1 MAASLEDDDE
11 KREAS
16 QALADLEAVLL
27 RIDGLRRLSD
37 DLRAI
42 RALVIEGRAPRV
54 AVVGRRGAAKSSIAN
69 ALLGAEALQTGAIE
83 DTAKAPAWLDLSHR
97 GRKVR
102 WIDTPGLRAG
112 GSPERGDQVAQLL
125 AKDPPDVLLLCV
137 RATQVDAGID
147 DDLDDVRSILTAIEA
162 KAKPKPP
169 VLAVVT
175 RVDDLAPPI
184 PKNPPFFGEK
194 KVNIEKA
201 CDVLRKHLERAGIA
215 TKAIVPV
222 STYLKYFADG
232 SIAIDWR
239 YNMDV
244 LADAV
249 FDALPVEAQADA
261 AVAFEASRLLR
272 RKVARR
278 IVQGTSSVAFF
289 VGAAPIPHDLL
300 LLTPLQG
307 VMVFGVSLLADRN
320 SRARLVAEWSA
331 GMGLNVGAGV
341 ALRAG
346 ARALIKLVPG
356 FGMAIS
362 GGVAAAG
369 TWALG
374 MAAIRYFVDGA
385 SIDDTRKEF
394 EAVKRAGIPKGAV
407 AAIPD
412 ATTTASDEAEP
423 TPTKSGD

>member
-1 MAASLEDDDE
+1 MSDSDDDDAT

-16 QALADLEAVLL
+16 QALADLESVIL
-27 RIDGLRRLSD
+27 RIPGFDLLAK

-42 RALVIEGRAPRV
+42 RALVLEGRPPRV
-54 AVVGRRGAAKSSIAN
+54 AVIGRRGAAKSSLAN
-69 ALLGAEALQTGAIE
+69 ALLGTEALVTGAVE
-83 DTAKAPAWLDLSHR
+83 DTTKEPAWVDLKHK
-97 GRKVR
+97 GRTIR

-112 GSPERGDQVAQLL
+112 GNPERGDRVGQLL
-125 AKDPPDVLLLCV
+125 AKDPPDVIILCV

-147 DDLDDVRSILTAIEA
+147 DDLNDVRSILSAIEG
-162 KAKPKPP
+162 KGKPKPP
-169 VLAVVT
+169 VVAVIT
-175 RVDDLAPPI
+175 RVDDLAPPV
-184 PKNPPFFGEK
+184 PKQPPFVGEK

-201 CDVLRKHLERAGIA
+201 VDVLRKHMERVGLTAK
-215 TKAIVPV
+215 TIVPV
-222 STYLKYFADG
+222 ASYLKYFSDG

-239 YNMDV
+239 YNVNV

-261 AVAFEASRLLR
+261 AVAFEASLILR

-278 IVQGTSSVAFF
+278 IVQGTSSIAFF
-289 VGAAPIPHDLL
+289 VGAAPIPHDLVV
-300 LLTPLQG
+300 LTPLQG
-307 VMVFGVSLLADRN
+307 VMVLGVSFLADRN
-320 SRARLVAEWSA
+320 SRARLVAEWTT

-356 FGMAIS
+356 FGSAIS

-374 MAAIRYFVDGA
+374 MAATKYFVDGA
-385 SIDDTRKEF
+385 TIDETRKEF
-394 EAVKRAGIPKGAV
+394 EAVKKSGIPKG
-407 AAIPD
+407 IF
-412 ATTTASDEAEP
+412 TANPQVESEQSDDPKPSE
-423 TPTKSGD
+423 

>member
-1 MAASLEDDDE
+1 MTDSPVDDDR

-16 QALADLEAVLL
+16 QALSDLEDVLL
-27 RIDGLRRLSD
+27 RINGLRGLAED
-37 DLRAI
+37 IRAI
-42 RALVIEGRAPRV
+42 RALVLDGRAPRV
-54 AVVGRRGAAKSSIAN
+54 AVIGRRGSGKSSLAN
-69 ALLGAEALQTGAIE
+69 ALLGTEALVTGAVV
-83 DTAKAPAWLDLSHR
+83 DTTKAPEWIELSHR
-97 GRKVR
+97 GRKIR

-112 GSPERGDQVAQLL
+112 GNPDRGDKIAQLL
-125 AKDPPDVLLLCV
+125 AKDPPDVILLCV

-147 DDLDDVRSILTAIEA
+147 DDLDDVRSILTAIEG
-162 KAKPKPP
+162 KGKPKPP
-169 VLAVVT
+169 VVAVIT
-175 RVDDLAPPI
+175 RVDDLAPPV
-184 PKNPPFFGEK
+184 PKQPPFFGEK
-194 KVNIEKA
+194 KVNIEKSV
-201 CDVLRKHLERAGIA
+201 DVLRKHMERVGLAS
-215 TKAIVPV
+215 KAIVPV
-222 STYLKYFADG
+222 TTYLKYFTDG
-232 SIAIDWR
+232 AIAIDWR
-239 YNMDV
+239 FNMDV

-249 FDALPVEAQADA
+249 FDALPVEAQASA
-261 AVAFEASRLLR
+261 AIAFEASKMLR

-307 VMVFGVSLLADRN
+307 VMVLGVSFLADRN

-356 FGMAIS
+356 FGAAIS

-385 SIDDTRKEF
+385 SIDETRKEF
-394 EAVKRAGIPKGAV
+394 EAVKKAGIPKG
-407 AAIPD
+407 ILP
-412 ATTTASDEAEP
+412 TNLEP
-423 TPTKSGD
+423 AQPEPPESSSIGVKPSE